1 MNRSSVPQSGR
12 FALLLVPT
20 IREADAVARPFRSA
34 HAPGA
39 PAGPETPT
47 GPITPW
53 RPLGLTPNIALVM
66 CGIGKANAAG
76 AAGALLGYP
85 PGLGGL
91 GGADQDEAIP
101 EPPAALI
108 CLGVGGALPGGGA
121 EIGDVVLA
129 SACTFPDEGAQ
140 TDSAFLS
147 CADLGFP
154 IGPAAGPVPVDSD
167 LSKRLAPLADRQG
180 VIATISTCA
189 GTDALAASRGMG
201 AGAGGAMVEAMEG
214 AAAGLVAWRL
224 GAPFAEIRVV
234 SNTTGRRDRQ
244 RWDLEGALARLS
256 DVAARLPAVLE

>member
-1 MNRSSVPQSGR
+1 M
-12 FALLLVPT
+12 
-20 IREADAVARPFRSA
+20 ARPFGSSP
-34 HAPGA
+34 APGA
-39 PAGPETPT
+39 PPGPEASAE
-47 GPITPW
+47 PITPW
-53 RPLGLTPNIALVM
+53 RPRQLAPNIALAM

-76 AAGALLGYP
+76 AAGALLGR
-85 PGLGGL
+85 GLWPTG
-91 GGADQDEAIP
+91 QREATP
-101 EPPAALI
+101 ELPVALI

-121 EIGDVVLA
+121 EVGDVVVA

-154 IGPAAGPVPVDSD
+154 IGPEAGPVPVEPD
-167 LSKRLAPLADRQG
+167 LSARLAPLADRQG
-180 VIATISTCA
+180 VIATVSTCA

-201 AGAGGAMVEAMEG
+201 REAGEGVGAMVEAMEG

-224 GAPFAEIRVV
+224 GTPFAEIRVV

-256 DVAARLPAVLE
+256 DVAARLPALLG